1 MASHATGTLAMLGI
15 AATVA
20 GCAGGHSSASRQASP
35 SLGRHHPQRHAR
47 LIPGTTISQT
57 SGPCGT
63 EPIPRRYFG
72 VITNYPGSP
81 QYNQFISRAGVRPTL
96 DDFFFSFGEP
106 WNSRLAC
113 LAIHHG
119 AMPLIQLNLRHISAA
134 EIASGRTDGYV
145 ARLAG
150 QIKRLGSPIV
160 VSVGHEMNGNWYSW
174 GWHNTPVGTFVRM
187 WRRIHQIFARSNA
200 RNVIWMW
207 TVDRATPP
215 ATNPGPW
222 WPGRAYVNWVGI
234 DGHNRL
240 PSDRY
245 SNVYGP
251 TIADVRRI
259 TDDPILISEAGVV
272 AGSRRP
278 AQIADLYRA
287 VYDKPGMLGV
297 LYLNL
302 LTRRIDW
309 RLLDPASVRAFV
321 AAVRPY
327 MGSADG

>member
-1 MASHATGTLAMLGI
+1 MASHVIATLAALGI
-15 AATVA
+15 AATA
-20 GCAGGHSSASRQASP
+20 AACAGGQSSTSRQASP
-35 SLGRHHPQRHAR
+35 SPGAHNQAR
-47 LIPGTTISQT
+47 VIPGTTISQT

-81 QYNQFISRAGVRPTL
+81 QYNQFIRRAGVRPTL
-96 DDFFFSFGEP
+96 DDIFFSFGAP
-106 WNSRLAC
+106 WSSGLAC
-113 LAIHHG
+113 DSIRHG
-119 AMPLIQLNLRHISAA
+119 AMPLIQFNLRHVSAA
-134 EIASGRTDGYV
+134 DIASGRTDSYI

-160 VSVGHEMNGNWYSW
+160 VSVGHEMNGSWYSW

-200 RNVIWMW
+200 TNVIWMW
-207 TVDRATPP
+207 TVDRAAPP
-215 ATNPGPW
+215 ATNPAPW

-234 DGHNRL
+234 DGHNRH

-251 TIADVRRI
+251 TIADIRRF
-259 TDDPILISEAGVV
+259 TNDPILISESGVV
-272 AGSRRP
+272 AGPRRP
-278 AQIADLYRA
+278 AQIADLFSS
-287 VYDKPGMLGV
+287 VYDMHGMLGV

-309 RLLDPASVRAFV
+309 RLLDAASVRAFA

-327 MGSADG
+327 TQSAGG

>member
-1 MASHATGTLAMLGI
+1 MLGI

-35 SLGRHHPQRHAR
+35 SPARHHPQRHAR
-47 LIPGTTISQT
+47 VIPGTTISQT

-81 QYNQFISRAGVRPTL
+81 QYNQFISLGL
-96 DDFFFSFGEP
+96 
-106 WNSRLAC
+106 
-113 LAIHHG
+113 
-119 AMPLIQLNLRHISAA
+119 
-134 EIASGRTDGYV
+134 ASGRRSTTSSSASASPGTRAWPAWRYTTAPCRSSSSTCGTSRQPRSPAAAPTATSPASP
-145 ARLAG
+145 AR

-234 DGHNRL
+234 DGHNL
-240 PSDRY
+240 SPQ
-245 SNVYGP
+245 
-251 TIADVRRI
+251 
-259 TDDPILISEAGVV
+259 
-272 AGSRRP
+272 RP
-278 AQIADLYRA
+278 LQ
-287 VYDKPGMLGV
+287 
-297 LYLNL
+297 
-302 LTRRIDW
+302 
-309 RLLDPASVRAFV
+309 
-321 AAVRPY
+321 
-327 MGSADG
+327 